1 MHSYKDNSHTFLSS
15 HLQRA
20 YIYVKYIFISMQI
33 FTCAYINTYTYIY
46 IYIYKHTHIYVY
58 SHIFFSSPWALFRL
72 SHLRGKYILST
83 CRWKSD
89 SEAEIK
95 LAASSPLVRHW
106 TGGFATKLFFLSE
119 TSGLLD
125 AIGQIHQ
132 RASNTSQSI
141 AAKIVALV
149 SQNCP
154 SN

>member
-1 MHSYKDNSHTFLSS
+1 MKKYFFYPLSPSRLSS
-15 HLQRA
+15 IPLPC
-20 YIYVKYIFISMQI
+20 SPLN
-33 FTCAYINTYTYIY
+33 TCPPFSLIIIAWIY